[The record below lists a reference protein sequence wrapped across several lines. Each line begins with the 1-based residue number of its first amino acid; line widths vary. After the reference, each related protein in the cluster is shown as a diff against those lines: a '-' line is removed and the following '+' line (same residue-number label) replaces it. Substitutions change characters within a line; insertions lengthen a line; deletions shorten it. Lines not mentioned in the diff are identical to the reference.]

1 MRRESIMLLALSAI
15 ISVRHGLTRTPVTN
29 TFSPLLHGVSAAR
42 STLLPGVARTFIAAK
57 SVKLA
62 S

>member
-1 MRRESIMLLALSAI
+1 MLLALSAI